1 MAQKP
6 EIQYIRMDYNYGSE
20 ARAVAAAPAHAPRR
34 AKTTLPKAAPKK
46 EIRLQVDPV
55 ALFSL
60 VVAAV
65 MLVLMGVGM
74 IQYSAA
80 YDEHEAVAQYVTE
93 LRDEN
98 VLREHAYRSG
108 YDLAEIEAQAIAL
121 GMVPVSEAETIT
133 ITVDIPQPEPEP
145 TAWENLLWFLDGL
158 LE

>member
-6 EIQYIRMDYNYGSE
+6 EIQYIHQYYTYGSE
-20 ARAVAAAPAHAPRR
+20 ARVTAPAPGRAPHR

-60 VVAAV
+60 LVAAV

-74 IQYSAA
+74 MQYSAA
-80 YDEHEAVAQYVTE
+80 CDEHEAVAQYVTE

-98 VLREHAYRSG
+98 MLREHTYRSG
-108 YDLAEIEAQAIAL
+108 YDLAQIEEQALAL
-121 GMVPVSEAETIT
+121 GMVPISEAQTIT
-133 ITVDIPQPEPEP
+133 ITVDVPQPEPEP
-145 TAWENLLWFLDGL
+145 TAWDNLLWFLNGL